1 MAKKITD
8 NQLIGELGE
17 ASVRKRFLSIGFQ
30 FDQRSRLEAGID
42 GLAEIMIAGEPTA
55 RMIAVQVKSTRSKQY
70 TSETE
75 TSFTYLLESKDLQ
88 YWRTSNLPVIIVLY
102 RESDDS
108 IYWNEAPT
116 MPGIEQRRLTFDKS
130 KDVLDRSS
138 IDRLAAL
145 TVPKNG
151 FGYYVPPLGGG
162 ETALINLLPIILPRE
177 IFVAST
183 PFDSKAAI
191 SELLGADE
199 PARFDWVIK
208 DGTFWSFHD
217 PRDAVTSAIVDLDQ
231 VDAIDTSMLS
241 LHEDIDEQNNF
252 AFLLRQTLQHQMQDD
267 LAWHKENKLFYFRAL
282 EEDRSRTFHYQS
294 AKVKTKA
301 EVVNVAMNPKIPDKV
316 SFVRHHAFVPKF
328 EWMMDQWFLMISPTY
343 HFTTNGF
350 TRHPYPDALLSGK
363 KRLENN
369 AAPRGQLIMWHRA
382 LSMYDERGSGLFGLA
397 DERATP
403 ILRFEEPPEVDLP
416 TTVPDDVWGKPK
428 KASEEQHDTNPLGL
442 LFDEI

>member
-1 MAKKITD
+1 
-8 NQLIGELGE
+8 
-17 ASVRKRFLSIGFQ
+17 
-30 FDQRSRLEAGID
+30 
-42 GLAEIMIAGEPTA
+42 
-55 RMIAVQVKSTRSKQY
+55 
-70 TSETE
+70 
-75 TSFTYLLESKDLQ
+75 
-88 YWRTSNLPVIIVLY
+88 
-102 RESDDS
+102 
-108 IYWNEAPT
+108 
-116 MPGIEQRRLTFDKS
+116 
-130 KDVLDRSS
+130 
-138 IDRLAAL
+138 
-145 TVPKNG
+145 
-151 FGYYVPPLGGG
+151 
-162 ETALINLLPIILPRE
+162 
-177 IFVAST
+177 
-183 PFDSKAAI
+183 
-191 SELLGADE
+191 
-199 PARFDWVIK
+199 VIK

-231 VDAIDTSMLS
+231 IDAIDTSMLS

-301 EVVNVAMNPKIPDKV
+301 EVVNVAMNPKILDKV

-350 TRHPYPDALLSGK
+350 TGHPYPDALLSGK

-369 AAPRGQLIMWHRA
+369 AALRGQLIMWHRA

-428 KASEEQHDTNPLGL
+428 KASEEQH
-442 LFDEI
+442 EI